1 MLGYTATRLSPS
13 NELGLSTML
22 ELALPNMH
30 ALAVMIMIVAALIL
44 FTRDN
49 IPMETT
55 SLVVLVVLATGFQIF
70 PFESEGEILA
80 PSDFFLGFSNRALIA
95 VSALMIVG
103 QGLISTGALE
113 PVGRL
118 LAKSWRR
125 SPAISLLLTL
135 IITAFLSAFINNT
148 PIVVLMLPILIG
160 VALKTGLSPSA
171 TLMPMGFA
179 SIVGGMSTTIGTSTN
194 LLVVNVAADM
204 GMERFSMFDFAGP
217 ALVAG
222 VVAVLYLWL
231 VAPRILPQRDPPMN
245 RGVSRVY
252 TAQIRLNAN
261 SPVVGRSLAEAI
273 TRAGDNINVET
284 IQRGKNVFIN
294 PLPDVNLRDGDR
306 LTTSDTQQN
315 LREYARLLGGTLFTA
330 EHAVDA
336 SHPLTAEGQQIAEVA
351 ITPASR
357 LNGVRIGNAG
367 LLSRF
372 NLRLLAFNR
381 FEGMEERESPGLD
394 ETRLRAGDVLLVQST
409 IDNLN
414 LLKQSSDFLVL
425 DGSIN
430 LPKPRK
436 APISLAV
443 IFGVVALAA
452 FKIMS
457 IEVSALLGC
466 LILIL
471 TNCLNWKDAM
481 NALSTQVILII
492 VSSLAMGMALL
503 KTGGA
508 DYLANLFVYITFGA
522 PPAIVLMA
530 LMMMMG
536 VLTNVVSNNA
546 AAVIGTP
553 IAIGIAQR
561 LGLPLEPFVLAVLF
575 GSNLSFA
582 TPMAYQTNV
591 LIMNAG
597 GYKFGDF
604 VRVGIPLTL
613 INWLVLSGVL
623 IWAYNL

>member
-1 MLGYTATRLSPS
+1 
-13 NELGLSTML
+13 ML

-30 ALAVMIMIVAALIL
+30 ALAVMIMILVALVL
-44 FTRDN
+44 FTRDS

-70 PFESEGEILA
+70 PFESDGQVIT
-80 PSDFFLGFSNRALIA
+80 PSDFFLGFGNRALIA
-95 VSALMIVG
+95 VSALMVVG

-118 LAKSWRR
+118 LARSWRK
-125 SPAISLLLTL
+125 SPALSLLLTL
-135 IITAFLSAFINNT
+135 IMTAFLSAFINNT

-160 VALKTGLSPSA
+160 VAVKTGVSPSG

-179 SIVGGMSTTIGTSTN
+179 SIVGGMATTIGTSTN

-204 GMERFSMFDFAGP
+204 GMDRFSMFDFAAP
-217 ALVAG
+217 VLISG
-222 VVAVLYLWL
+222 VVATLYLWL
-231 VAPRILPQRDPPMN
+231 IAPRILPQRSPPMN
-245 RGVSRVY
+245 RGVSRVF
-252 TAQIRLNAN
+252 TAQIRLNTD
-261 SPVVGRSLAEAI
+261 SPSVGRTLADAI
-273 TRAGDNINVET
+273 ARAGENIKVES
-284 IQRGKNVFIN
+284 IQRGKGVFIN
-294 PLPDVNLRDGDR
+294 PLPDVKLRAADR

-315 LREYARLLGGTLFTA
+315 LREYARVLGGTLFTT

-336 SHPLTAEGQQIAEVA
+336 SHPLSAEGQQIAEVA

-372 NLRLLAFNR
+372 SLRLLAFNR

-394 ETRLRAGDVLLVQST
+394 ETRLRSGDVLLVQST
-409 IDNLN
+409 LENLAE
-414 LLKQSSDFLVL
+414 LKQSSDFLIL
-425 DGSIN
+425 DGSIK
-430 LPKPRK
+430 LPKARK
-436 APISLAV
+436 APIALA
-443 IFGVVALAA
+443 IIIGVVALAA
-452 FKIMS
+452 MKVMP
-457 IEVSALLGC
+457 IEISALLGC

-471 TNCLNWKDAM
+471 TGCLNWKDAM

-522 PPAIVLMA
+522 PPSIVLMG

-561 LGLPLEPFVLAVLF
+561 LGLPLEPFVLAVMF
-575 GSNLSFA
+575 GANLSFS

-604 VRVGIPLTL
+604 VRVGVPLTL
-613 INWLVLSGVL
+613 ITWLILSGVL
-623 IWAYNL
+623 IWAYSL

>member
-1 MLGYTATRLSPS
+1 
-13 NELGLSTML
+13 ML

-30 ALAVMIMIVAALIL
+30 ALAVMIIIVVALVM
-44 FTRDN
+44 FTREN

-55 SLVVLVVLATGFQIF
+55 SLVVLVVLTIGFTLF
-70 PFESEGEILA
+70 PYQSDGQVLA
-80 PSDFFLGFSNRALIA
+80 PSDFFMGFANRALIA

-118 LAKSWRR
+118 LARLWRR
-125 SPAISLLLTL
+125 SPALSLLMT
-135 IITAFLSAFINNT
+135 IIFTAVLSAFINNT

-160 VALKTGLSPSA
+160 VAVKTGVAPSGS
-171 TLMPMGFA
+171 LIPMGFA
-179 SIVGGMSTTIGTSTN
+179 SIIGGMATTIGSSTN

-204 GMERFSMFDFAGP
+204 GMTRFSMFDFSVPVVIAGSV
-217 ALVAG
+217 AL
-222 VVAVLYLWL
+222 LYLWL
-231 VAPRILPQRDPPMN
+231 IAPRMLPKRLPPMN

-252 TAQIRLNAN
+252 TAQISLNDN
-261 SPVVGRSLAEAI
+261 SPVVGHTLAEAI
-273 TRAGDNINVET
+273 ARTGEKIKVEA
-284 IQRGKNVFIN
+284 IQRGKGVFIN
-294 PLPDVNLRDGDR
+294 PLPDVRLRAADR
-306 LTTSDTQQN
+306 ITTSNTQQN
-315 LREYARLLGGTLFTA
+315 LREYARLLGGTLYTA
-330 EHAVDA
+330 DHAVDA
-336 SHPLTAEGQQIAEVA
+336 SHPLSTEGTQIAEVA

-357 LNGVRIGNAG
+357 LNGVRIGKAG
-367 LLSRF
+367 LYSRF
-372 NLRLLAFNR
+372 GLRLLAFNR

-394 ETRLRAGDVLLVQST
+394 ETRLRTGDVLLVQST
-409 IDNLN
+409 LENLVG
-414 LLKQSSDFLVL
+414 LKQIPDFLIL
-425 DGSIN
+425 DGSID
-430 LPKPRK
+430 LPRARK
-436 APISLAV
+436 APIALAV
-443 IFGVVALAA
+443 ITGVVALAA
-452 FKIMS
+452 AKIMP
-457 IEVSALLGC
+457 IEISAVLGC
-466 LILIL
+466 LVLIL
-471 TNCLNWKDAM
+471 TGCLNWKDAM

-492 VSSLAMGMALL
+492 VSSLALGLALL

-522 PPAIVLMA
+522 PPSVVLMS

-536 VLTNVVSNNA
+536 ILTNVVSNNA

-604 VRVGIPLTL
+604 VRVGIPLTIIL
-613 INWLVLSGVL
+613 WLVLSGVL
-623 IWAYNL
+623 IWAYGL

>member
-1 MLGYTATRLSPS
+1 
-13 NELGLSTML
+13 ML
-22 ELALPNMH
+22 ELALPNIH
-30 ALAVMIMIVAALIL
+30 AVAVMIMVVVALVL

-55 SLVVLVVLATGFQIF
+55 SLVVLVVLAIGFQIF
-70 PFESEGEILA
+70 PYVSDGQVIA
-80 PSDFFLGFSNRALIA
+80 PSEFFAGFGNRALIA

-118 LAKSWRR
+118 LARLWRR
-125 SPAISLLLTL
+125 SPSLSLLLTIAL
-135 IITAFLSAFINNT
+135 TAFLSAFINNT

-160 VALKTGLSPSA
+160 VAVRTGSSSSA
-171 TLMPMGFA
+171 SLMPMGFA
-179 SIVGGMSTTIGTSTN
+179 SIVGGMATTIGTSTN

-204 GMERFSMFDFAGP
+204 GMSRFSMFDFTGP
-217 ALVAG
+217 VLISGSVAT
-222 VVAVLYLWL
+222 LYLWL
-231 VAPRILPQRDPPMN
+231 IAPRILPPRSPPMN

-252 TAQIRLNAN
+252 TAQIRLNSN
-261 SPVVGRSLAEAI
+261 SPVVGQTLAEAI
-273 TRAGDNINVET
+273 ARAGESIKVET
-284 IQRGKNVFIN
+284 IQRGKGVFIN
-294 PLPDVNLRDGDR
+294 PLPDVKLRVADR
-306 LTTSDTQQN
+306 ITTSNTQQN
-315 LREYARLLGGTLFTA
+315 LREFARLLGGRLYA
-330 EHAVDA
+330 DDHAVD
-336 SHPLTAEGQQIAEVA
+336 STHPLSADGMQIAEVA

-357 LNGVRIGNAG
+357 LNGVPIGKAG

-372 NLRLLAFNR
+372 GLRLLAFNR
-381 FEGMEERESPGLD
+381 FEGMEDRESPGLD
-394 ETRLRAGDVLLVQST
+394 DTRLRAGDVLLVQST
-409 IDNLN
+409 LDNLVE
-414 LLKQSSDFLVL
+414 LKHSSDFLIL
-425 DGSIN
+425 DGSIK
-430 LPKPRK
+430 LPTARK
-436 APISLAV
+436 APIALAV
-443 IFGVVALAA
+443 ITGVVALAA
-452 FKIMS
+452 LKVMP

-466 LILIL
+466 LVLIL
-471 TNCLNWKDAM
+471 TGCLNWKEAM

-492 VSSLAMGMALL
+492 VSSLAMGLALL

-522 PPAIVLMA
+522 PPAVVLMS

-575 GSNLSFA
+575 GANLSFS

-604 VRVGIPLTL
+604 VRVGVPLT
-613 INWLVLSGVL
+613 IITWLVLSGVL
-623 IWAYNL
+623 IWAYSL

>member
-1 MLGYTATRLSPS
+1 
-13 NELGLSTML
+13 ML

-30 ALAVMIMIVAALIL
+30 ALAVMIIIVIALAL
-44 FTRDN
+44 FTREN

-55 SLVVLVVLATGFQIF
+55 SLVVLVVLAIGFTVF
-70 PFESEGEILA
+70 PYESDGQALS
-80 PSDFFLGFSNRALIA
+80 PSDFFLGFGNRALIA

-118 LAKSWRR
+118 LARLWRR
-125 SPAISLLLTL
+125 SPALSLLLTIVL
-135 IITAFLSAFINNT
+135 TAILSAFINNT

-160 VALKTGLSPSA
+160 VAVKTGAAPSGS
-171 TLMPMGFA
+171 LMPMGFA
-179 SIVGGMSTTIGTSTN
+179 SIIGGMATTIGSSTN

-204 GMERFSMFDFAGP
+204 GMTRFSMFDFSIPVLIAGSV
-217 ALVAG
+217 AL
-222 VVAVLYLWL
+222 LYLWL
-231 VAPRILPQRDPPMN
+231 IAPRMLPKRLPPMN
-245 RGVSRVY
+245 RGVARVY
-252 TAQIRLNAN
+252 TAQIRLNDN
-261 SPVVGRSLAEAI
+261 SPVVGHTLAEAI
-273 TRAGDNINVET
+273 ARTGEKIKVEA
-284 IQRGKNVFIN
+284 IQRGKGVFIN
-294 PLPDVNLRDGDR
+294 PLPDVRLRAADR
-306 LTTSDTQQN
+306 ITTSNTQQN
-315 LREYARLLGGTLFTA
+315 LREYARLLGGTLYTA
-330 EHAVDA
+330 DHAVDA
-336 SHPLTAEGQQIAEVA
+336 SHPLSTDGTQIAEVA

-357 LNGVRIGNAG
+357 LNGVRIGSAR

-372 NLRLLAFNR
+372 GLRLLAFNR

-394 ETRLRAGDVLLVQST
+394 ETRLRTGDVLLVQST
-409 IDNLN
+409 LENLVE
-414 LLKQSSDFLVL
+414 LKQIPDFLIL

-430 LPKPRK
+430 LPRARK
-436 APISLAV
+436 APIALAV
-443 IFGVVALAA
+443 ITGVVALAA
-452 FKIMS
+452 AKIMP
-457 IEVSALLGC
+457 IEISALLGC
-466 LILIL
+466 LVLIL
-471 TNCLNWKDAM
+471 TGCLNWKDAM

-492 VSSLAMGMALL
+492 VSSLALGLALL

-522 PPAIVLMA
+522 PPAIVLMS

-536 VLTNVVSNNA
+536 ILTNVVSNNA

-604 VRVGIPLTL
+604 VRVGIPLTIIL
-613 INWLVLSGVL
+613 WLVLSGVL
-623 IWAYNL
+623 IWAYGL

>member
-1 MLGYTATRLSPS
+1 
-13 NELGLSTML
+13 ML

-30 ALAVMIMIVAALIL
+30 ALAVMIMILVALVL
-44 FTRDN
+44 FTRES

-55 SLVVLVVLATGFQIF
+55 SLVVLVALAIGFQIF
-70 PFESEGEILA
+70 PFEAEGEIIK
-80 PSDFFLGFSNRALIA
+80 PSDFFLGFANRALIA

-118 LAKSWRR
+118 LARSFRH
-125 SPAISLLLTL
+125 SPALSLLLTL
-135 IITAFLSAFINNT
+135 LMTAVLSAFINNT

-160 VALKTGLSPSA
+160 VAVKTGSSPSGM
-171 TLMPMGFA
+171 LMPMGFA
-179 SIVGGMSTTIGTSTN
+179 SIVGGMGTTIGTSTN
-194 LLVVNVAADM
+194 LLVVNVATDM
-204 GMERFSMFDFAGP
+204 GMDRFNMFDFAGP
-217 ALVAG
+217 VLIAG
-222 VVAVLYLWL
+222 TVAVLYLWL
-231 VAPRILPQRDPPMN
+231 IAPRILPQRQPPMN

-252 TAQIRLNAN
+252 TAQIRLNPN
-261 SPVVGRSLAEAI
+261 SPVVGRSLAYAI
-273 TRAGDNINVET
+273 IRSGENMKVET
-284 IQRGKNVFIN
+284 VQRGKGVFIN
-294 PLPDVNLRDGDR
+294 PLPDVQLRAGDR
-306 LTTSDTQQN
+306 ITTSDTQQN
-315 LREYARLLGGTLFTA
+315 LREYARIFGGTLHTT

-336 SHPLTAEGQQIAEVA
+336 SHPLSADGQQIAEVA

-367 LLSRF
+367 LMSRF
-372 NLRLLAFNR
+372 KLRLLAFNR
-381 FEGMEERESPGLD
+381 FEGMEDRESPGLD

-409 IDNLN
+409 LQNLAE
-414 LLKQSSDFLVL
+414 LKQSSDFLIL

-430 LPKPRK
+430 LPRARK
-436 APISLAV
+436 APIALAV
-443 IFGVVALAA
+443 MAGVVTLAA
-452 FKIMS
+452 MRVMP
-457 IEVSALLGC
+457 IEISALLGC
-466 LILIL
+466 LVLIL
-471 TNCLNWKDAM
+471 TGCLNWKDAM
-481 NALSTQVILII
+481 NALSTQVVLII

-522 PPAIVLMA
+522 PASVVLMG

-561 LGLPLEPFVLAVLF
+561 LGLPLEPFVLAVMF
-575 GSNLSFA
+575 GANLSFA

-604 VRVGIPLTL
+604 VRVGVPLTL
-613 INWLVLSGVL
+613 ITWLILSGVL
-623 IWAYNL
+623 IWAYSL